1 MKRLPI
7 IIAALA
13 ATLLFTALGQ
23 KPTPTEMPKAQ
34 PTPSPKRTV
43 ESASKNS
50 NTNSNDNSSDNKA
63 ESKKDKGTKV
73 SNDKEKPAK
82 QISVTPDDMARLPAG
97 KSFVA
102 DTRHGA
108 IYDFDASSKAVDF
121 NRIKL
126 RTDTGQIS
134 MKSLLEK
141 LWPGKSESTHL
152 SVGTPKDLKRRSA
165 SQTPVRNGG
174 ENFTCDGLKCDCLGD
189 DDCNNMF
196 GSNVCGSIAVCRED
210 GTCSC
215 LRIGQK

>member
-1 MKRLPI
+1 M
-7 IIAALA
+7 
-13 ATLLFTALGQ
+13 
-23 KPTPTEMPKAQ
+23 Q
-34 PTPSPKRTV
+34 PTPSPNRRA
-43 ESASKNS
+43 ENASKSS
-50 NTNSNDNSSDNKA
+50 NANSNDTGSNNGA
-63 ESKKDKGTKV
+63 ESKKEKGTMG
-73 SNDKEKPAK
+73 SSEKEKAARK
-82 QISVTPDDMARLPAG
+82 VSVTPDDIARLPAG
-97 KSFVA
+97 KSYVV

-108 IYDFDASSKAVDF
+108 IYDFDASTKPVDF

-165 SQTPVRNGG
+165 SKTPVRNGG
-174 ENFTCDGLKCDCLGD
+174 ENFTCDGLKCDCSGD

>member
-23 KPTPTEMPKAQ
+23 KPTPTEMPKAR
-34 PTPSPKRTV
+34 PTPSPNRTV

-73 SNDKEKPAK
+73 SNDKEKAAK
-82 QISVTPDDMARLPAG
+82 QISVTPDDIARLPAG

-108 IYDFDASSKAVDF
+108 IYDFDAS
-121 NRIKL
+121 
-126 RTDTGQIS
+126 
-134 MKSLLEK
+134 
-141 LWPGKSESTHL
+141 
-152 SVGTPKDLKRRSA
+152 
-165 SQTPVRNGG
+165 
-174 ENFTCDGLKCDCLGD
+174 
-189 DDCNNMF
+189 
-196 GSNVCGSIAVCRED
+196 
-210 GTCSC
+210 
-215 LRIGQK
+215 